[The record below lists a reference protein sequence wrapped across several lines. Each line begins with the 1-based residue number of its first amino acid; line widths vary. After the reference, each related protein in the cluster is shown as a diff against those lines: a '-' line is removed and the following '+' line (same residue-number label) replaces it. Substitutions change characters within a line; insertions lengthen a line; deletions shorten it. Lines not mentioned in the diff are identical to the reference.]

1 MGLFFT
7 KTSPFQEPIL
17 KPFTRPMKPVMTL
30 WSVRAVPYQVYV
42 LFLKQLIYLMAT
54 ITWLSIMA
62 VPHYLQKNGRSSVR
76 KNWPLTICIA
86 STSWLKTIRFS
97 WPCLIWI
104 ITWSSRRKRV
114 NWSQK
119 MLTWS
124 TINLKQFMRSISAVM
139 FPFFKLCMWGIVLLL
154 MPSKLS
160 TRLD

>member
-1 MGLFFT
+1 MA
-7 KTSPFQEPIL
+7 PFYARTRLYPKEIL

-42 LFLKQLIYLMAT
+42 LFLKQLISLRAT

-86 STSWLKTIRFS
+86 STSWLKTTRFS

-104 ITWSSRRKRV
+104 ITWLSRRKRV

-124 TINLKQFMRSISAVM
+124 TINLKQFMRRISAVM
-139 FPFFKLCMWGIVLLL
+139 CRFFKLCMWVSLLLL

-160 TRLD
+160 TRLH